1 MSQVNLDILY
11 EDHHLLVINK
21 PAGINAD
28 DFERRV
34 HRLDK
39 DTSGILLL
47 AKNDEDLK
55 FFQIWLSATR
65 RFWAWAI
72 ENVNESI

>member
-55 FFQIWLSATR
+55 FFQIWLSAAR

-72 ENVNESI
+72 KNVNEDI